1 MGLVRG
7 KRPALSSTLLGFF
20 TTNRGCIHSASLS
33 APVVAALG
41 SFAAVLC
48 RTLFSSQSKGSSL
61 LTGCQ
66 HLSIAPSLPLH
77 LHCPNP
83 PACTFLRWA
92 SASRGAGFPRAL
104 ISMWAIH
111 ATRPRSPQLGSALVM
126 QLLYTGGSCPLC
138 VIVLPTAS
146 VSLQQPQWANKLK
159 KYLHGRFVPLSSEG
173 YVD

>member
-33 APVVAALG
+33 APVVAVLG

-66 HLSIAPSLPLH
+66 HLSIAPNLPLH

-83 PACTFLRWA
+83 PACTFL
-92 SASRGAGFPRAL
+92 GFSFPWCWV
-104 ISMWAIH
+104 S
-111 ATRPRSPQLGSALVM
+111 
-126 QLLYTGGSCPLC
+126 SCPHLNVSNTCHQAPQPPARLSLGDATSVYRWKLSPLC
-138 VIVLPTAS
+138 NCATYCFCVSATAP
-146 VSLQQPQWANKLK
+146 VGK
-159 KYLHGRFVPLSSEG
+159 
-173 YVD
+173 